1 MRDITLFVED
11 YAHRQVIGT
20 LVQRIALEHTVTVR
34 LDWRNATRG
43 YGAVVREFR
52 TYLRDLARQED
63 RFPDLIVLATD
74 ANCKG
79 LNERTKEVEEVGSPE
94 IPVPIISAVPD
105 PHVERWL
112 LLDGEAFKRVL
123 GAGCDAPDQKCS
135 RDRYKQRLIEA
146 VSNAGTVPKLGGIEY
161 AEDIVREM
169 NIDRATSMDRSLERF
184 VAKLRNT
191 FQGWQS
197 WPSG

>member
-1 MRDITLFVED
+1 MRDVALFVED

-20 LVQRIALEHTVTVR
+20 LVQRIALECTVTVR

-52 TYLRDLARQED
+52 KYLRDLPRQGH

-79 LNERTKEVEEVGSPE
+79 LNERTKEVEEIGSPE

-123 GAGCDAPDQKCS
+123 GAGCDAPDRKCS

-146 VSNAGTVPKLGGIEY
+146 IRDAGTVPRLGGIEY

-169 NIDRATSMDRSLERF
+169 NIDRAARMDRSLERF

-197 WPSG
+197 

>member
-1 MRDITLFVED
+1 MHDVTLFVED

-20 LVQRIALEHTVTVR
+20 LVQRIALECTVTAR

-52 TYLRDLARQED
+52 KYLRDLPGQGQ

-79 LNERTKEVEEVGSPE
+79 INERTKEVEEIGSPE

-123 GAGCDAPDQKCS
+123 GTGCDAPDQKCS

-146 VSNAGTVPKLGGIEY
+146 IRDAGTIPSLGGIEY

-169 NIDRATSMDRSLERF
+169 NIDRAARMDRSLERF
-184 VAKLRNT
+184 VTKLRNT

-197 WPSG
+197 